1 MKRTF
6 GLTLLALMA
15 CGDKDDTGAVADFV
29 PTEGAWSYSGLS
41 YITDEC
47 GLEATFS
54 PAALEAIVWTL
65 TLTDDGMELDTSAV
79 DPVAC
84 VLDGMDFTCD
94 VSLSVEV
101 SEWPEGSANKGDP
114 DVTTE
119 SQGTVLGTFSDEENG
134 SLTFSLTNTCE
145 GADCEAFLAEQGAVS
160 PCSTELAT
168 DFVYTGE

>member
-1 MKRTF
+1 MRKIS
-6 GLTLLALMA
+6 GLALMALMA
-15 CGDKDDTGAVADFV
+15 CGDKDDTGTVVDV
-29 PTEGAWSYSGLS
+29 LPTEGSWSYSGLS
-41 YITDEC
+41 YTMDEC

-65 TLTDDGMELDTSAV
+65 ALTDDGMELANSAV

-84 VLDGMDFTCD
+84 VLDGADFTCD

-134 SLTFSLTNTCE
+134 SLTLRVTSTCE
-145 GADCEAFLAEQGAVS
+145 GADCEAYLTERGTVS
-160 PCSTELAT
+160 PCTTELAT